1 MKINL
6 KSGTPIYLQIVEQ
19 LKLSALYG
27 RYQAGDRLPPVREL
41 AIELRINPNTV
52 AKAYRILKDEGII
65 DSRPGGGNFIAQQ
78 ENNIAV
84 QQKEDTLREE
94 LKAIITNAEALG
106 VSKKRLT
113 EIYNE
118 LFKEE
123 KTKNER
129 NSNINPG

>member
-19 LKLSALYG
+19 VKLSALYG
-27 RYQAGDRLPPVREL
+27 RYSTGDRLPPVREL

-78 ENNIAV
+78 ENNIAE
-84 QQKEDTLREE
+84 QQKEETLREE
-94 LKAIITNAEALG
+94 FKAIFTNAEALG
-106 VSKKRLT
+106 VNKKRLT
-113 EIYNE
+113 EIYNDLLRGE
-118 LFKEE
+118 NKE
-123 KTKNER
+123 
-129 NSNINPG
+129 

>member
-19 LKLSALYG
+19 VKLSALYG

-41 AIELRINPNTV
+41 AVELRINPNTV

-65 DSRPGGGNFIAQQ
+65 DSQPGGGNFIARQ
-78 ENNIAV
+78 ENSIAV
-84 QQKEDTLREE
+84 KQKEDTLREE

-106 VSKKRLT
+106 INKERLT
-113 EIYNE
+113 EIYNDLLRGE
-118 LFKEE
+118 
-123 KTKNER
+123 N
-129 NSNINPG
+129 

>member
-6 KSGTPIYLQIVEQ
+6 KSGTPIYLQIVDQ
-19 LKLSALYG
+19 VKLSALYG

-65 DSRPGGGNFIAQQ
+65 DSTPGGGNFIARQKNSVA
-78 ENNIAV
+78 E
-84 QQKEDTLREE
+84 QQKEDTLRKE
-94 LKAIITNAEALG
+94 LKSIITNAEALG
-106 VSKKRLT
+106 VNKERLT

-118 LFKEE
+118 LLIGENKE
-123 KTKNER
+123 
-129 NSNINPG
+129 